1 MIYQLLSNEI
11 ELKDNTETS
20 KLYVNF
26 NNNNNKV
33 MYITTDF
40 DGGNH
45 QYFESVIHP
54 SKLNKEQRHKVL
66 QYCLSDFDDNEIVNY
81 KDLFI
86 QNEFITES
94 NIPKG
99 YKLTEEWLCF

>member
-26 NNNNNKV
+26 NNNKV

-54 SKLNKEQRHKVL
+54 SKLNKEQRNKVL

-86 QNEFITES
+86 QND
-94 NIPKG
+94 
-99 YKLTEEWLCF
+99 YQY